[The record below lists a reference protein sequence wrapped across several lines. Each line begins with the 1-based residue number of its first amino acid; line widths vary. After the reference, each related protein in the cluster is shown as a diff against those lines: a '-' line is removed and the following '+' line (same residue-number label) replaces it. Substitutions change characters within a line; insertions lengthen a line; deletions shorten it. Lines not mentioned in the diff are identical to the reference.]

1 MEKEIYIFLLDRK
14 FIEQPLKPAPPP
26 IVTVH
31 KAGGYSGYSSTTT
44 QGYNYS
50 SSSAKNTSSSFSY
63 KVSLKKESIIAFVK
77 KKGKKD
83 KYLMYIIFLGYR
95 L

>member
-1 MEKEIYIFLLDRK
+1 MIIYLLIMNGKRNLYLFILDRK

-50 SSSAKNTSSSFSY
+50 SSSAKNTSTSSFSY
-63 KVSLKKESIIAFVK
+63 KVSLKKKKFIIAFMK
-77 KKGKKD
+77 K
-83 KYLMYIIFLGYR
+83 R
-95 L
+95 QER

>member
-1 MEKEIYIFLLDRK
+1 MIIIQICNYPKKEKEIYIFFILDRK

-50 SSSAKNTSSSFSY
+50 SSSAKNTSTSSY
-63 KVSLKKESIIAFVK
+63 KVSLKKKKYYCIIP
-77 KKGKKD
+77 
-83 KYLMYIIFLGYR
+83 
-95 L
+95 

>member
-1 MEKEIYIFLLDRK
+1 MEKEICIFLLDRK

-26 IVTVH
+26 IVMVH

-50 SSSAKNTSSSFSY
+50 SSSAKNTSSSSFSY
-63 KVSLKKESIIAFVK
+63 KVSLKKKSIIASVK
-77 KKGKKD
+77 KKARK
-83 KYLMYIIFLGYR
+83 MNI
-95 L
+95 